1 MHKTIISTILY
12 VTLVVAV
19 VAADDKQCKSSGDVE
34 QYWKSH
40 QQDKA
45 FECLNNLILADPADP
60 KLHLLKGSYCLS
72 QGNLSCAKEQFNIKS
87 VRSKFAVEIAD
98 LYKKEADYLYHE
110 AASLNPAIRVEI
122 VKRAFQD
129 NKQAL
134 GLFHL
139 DEARKWAKRPGFEVA
154 ADEHKQFA
162 RKYLGDD
169 EVERELPEVIILAPR
184 KRAYEFKLAKGE
196 QTSSWIAWDDKITS
210 HIHFYEVDNDK
221 FEIHYKNGDLVRV
234 WAGEKVPKKPY
245 DQFKIVAIDDTMV
258 LIVVD

>member
-60 KLHLLKGSYCLS
+60 KLHLLKGGYCLS

-98 LYKKEADYLYHE
+98 LYKNEADYLYHE

-139 DEARKWAKRPGFEVA
+139 DEAKKWAKRPGFEVA

-162 RKYLGDD
+162 RKYLGSA
-169 EVERELPEVIILAPR
+169 EVEKELPDVMILKPR
-184 KRAYEFKLAKGE
+184 KSAYEFQLKKGE
-196 QTSSWIAWDDKITS
+196 QTSWWIAWDEKTTAQLHIYHVNDK
-210 HIHFYEVDNDK
+210 YEV
-221 FEIHYKNGDLVRV
+221 HYKNGDSVRV
-234 WAGEKVPKKPY
+234 WAGEQVPKKPD
-245 DQFKIVAIDDTMV
+245 DQFKIVATEDTIV
-258 LIVVD
+258 LIMVDD